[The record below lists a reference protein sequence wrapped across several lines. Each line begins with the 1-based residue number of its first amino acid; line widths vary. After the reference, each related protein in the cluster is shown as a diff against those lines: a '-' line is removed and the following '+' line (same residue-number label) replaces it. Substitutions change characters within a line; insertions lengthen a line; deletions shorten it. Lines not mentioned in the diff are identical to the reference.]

1 MAGVTPDVVRILK
14 EGKCYKVRQG
24 KGDHEI
30 WYSPL
35 SGKSFPVDAN
45 IKSRHT
51 ANEVL
56 KQAGLP
62 KSF

>member
-1 MAGVTPDVVRILK
+1 MPATFDKELIDILQAN
-14 EGKCYKVRQG
+14 GCRFVRQG
-24 KGDHEI
+24 RHAI
-30 WYSPL
+30 WYSPVSNCNFL
-35 SGKSFPVDAN
+35 VPNG

-62 KSF
+62 KAF